1 MQNKIFA
8 YFMENRAF
16 TLIETLI
23 VIGLMIIVFTGIYG
37 AFQAAMKM
45 SGQSKSQVVAIALA
59 NQKIEEIR
67 NLSYNDVGTIGG
79 IPSGNIPQIETT
91 TTNNVDYTIKTTII
105 YIDDPFDGLTTSTD
119 SLPRDYKRVKVK
131 VSWPGFWG
139 GEVSLIS
146 DIAPKGIETEQGGG
160 TLIIWALN
168 ASGQGIAQADIHLY
182 NDQVSPKIDAYY
194 QTNDSGFF
202 VLAGVPTS
210 TENYKTTIVKNGY
223 SQERTYG
230 KEEVVNPVKPHLS
243 VFERQLTEVSFSID
257 KLSSFSIE
265 TRARE
270 SFDDDFENYN
280 KLSDYNNISISAG
293 EVKLAEIAGYA
304 TSGYLISQE
313 VSPNGLINWD
323 RIIWQDQESGA
334 TDIKYQVFYATD
346 TIWNLVPEIDLPGNV
361 AGFDESPIDISN
373 LDISNYP
380 KLKIKGN
387 LSTSATST
395 TPVLFDWHL
404 IYNTPLIANVDFHL
418 QGLKIIGTNAAE
430 EPVYKYN
437 KDHSSD
443 FNGKLNL
450 LELEWDSYLF
460 SATTTTN
467 MDLVETIPSPQPINL
482 LPATTTSVKLYFKA
496 ENSLLIEAL
505 DASTSDPI
513 FGADVRVYN
522 TGLGY
527 DKSKPSNEQG
537 QTYFIPLEQAVYDIE
552 IIKTGYQTATT
563 TANVFGKTFK
573 TINLVK

>member
-1 MQNKIFA
+1 
-8 YFMENRAF
+8 MENKAF

-23 VIGLMIIVFTGIYG
+23 AIGLMIIVFTGIYG

-45 SGQSKSQVVAIALA
+45 SGQSKSQVAAIALA

-79 IPSGNIPQIETT
+79 IPPGNLPQIETT
-91 TTNNVDYTIKTTII
+91 TANNVDYTIKTTII
-105 YIDDPFDGLTTSTD
+105 YIDDPFDGLATGTD

-182 NDQVSPKIDAYY
+182 NDQVSPGIDAYY

-210 TENYKTTIVKNGY
+210 TENYKTTVVKNGY

-230 KEEVVNPVKPHLS
+230 KEEVANPVKPHLS
-243 VFERQLTEVSFSID
+243 VFERQLTEISFSID

-270 SFDDDFENYN
+270 SFDDDFENYD

-304 TSGYLISQE
+304 TSGYLVSQE
-313 VSPNGLINWD
+313 VSPSGLINWD

-346 TIWNLVPEIDLPGNV
+346 TIWNLVPEIDLPGNT

-373 LDISNYP
+373 LNISNYP

-387 LSTSATST
+387 LLTSATST

-418 QGLKIIGTNAAE
+418 QGLKTIGTNAAG

-443 FNGKLNL
+443 SNGKLNP
-450 LELEWDSYLF
+450 LELEWDSYVF

-467 MDLVETIPSPQPINL
+467 MDLVETVPSPQPINL
-482 LPATTTSVKLYFKA
+482 LPAATTTLVKLYFKA
-496 ENSLLIEAL
+496 ENSLLIEAF
-505 DASTSDPI
+505 DASTTDPI
-513 FGADVRVYN
+513 FGADIRVYN
-522 TGLGY
+522 IGLGY

-537 QTYFIPLEQAVYDIE
+537 QAYFIPLEQAVYNIE
-552 IIKTGYQTATT
+552 ITKADYQTATT